1 MGHFARRAIV
11 TDGLVFQLDPNN
23 SLGQYK
29 NIANPTE
36 VVSPINGLSIVDG
49 AYVFDGVDN
58 RMDFVKDQFI
68 VGDIDYSFEFWFSYD
83 SGHGSG
89 QANLFYYGKSTVNY
103 HPKALF
109 IYLSTFGGKVGM
121 TIHNEVDDNSGVVG
135 AASSIAANIPEFI
148 SGGASGTFEDT
159 FHHYVAVFDSV
170 NNLILFYLD
179 GALLHSVAATN
190 GFSPSVGA
198 FGDGIMRIGS
208 GANGSTGNNEGK
220 LGLFNIYQNKA
231 LDATEV
237 LKNYEAQKHRYL

>member
-1 MGHFARRAIV
+1 MGQFVGRAIV
-11 TDGLVFQLDPNN
+11 TDGIIFQLDPNN

-89 QANLFYYGKSTVNY
+89 QANLFHYGKKGIPE

-109 IYLSTFGGKVGM
+109 ITLSTFGGKFGM
-121 TIHNEVDDNSGVVG
+121 TIHNDVDNNTGAVG

-179 GALLHSVAATN
+179 GALLLSVAATN

-198 FGDGIMRIGS
+198 FGDGVLRIGS
-208 GANGSTGNNEGK
+208 NSGGSTGNNEGK

-237 LKNYEAQKHRYL
+237 LKNYEATKHRFI